1 MPLGGLR
8 VTLASPAETVGGFWP
23 IAKAAARLAL
33 AIVVQ
38 SVSHPTRDEHIKVTD
53 EGVEVEPHL
62 APMVVPPG
70 VPPEISSGR

>member
-23 IAKAAARLAL
+23 IAKAGARLAL

-38 SVSHPTRDEHIKVTD
+38 SISHPTRDEQIKVT
-53 EGVEVEPHL
+53 EEVVEVESPG
-62 APMVVPPG
+62 APTAVSPDAT
-70 VPPEISSGR
+70 PENSSEH